1 MVKGEQEMATLTARL
16 KRVVIDKTQLSDDQQ
31 WRELYWV
38 SGVLLIITAVLWT
51 IVTQTSRIL
60 YSSGYPGD
68 PASYLQLIAQHQSLA
83 TITWSLWI
91 VADFLLIAPTV
102 AMYIILQ
109 RRNRTLALLG
119 SMLAMF
125 FNIYDVC
132 ITELNSLTLVS
143 LSQGYATASSEAI
156 KASLI
161 GAAAYGYYALPIQ
174 TVLSFAV
181 GTLGYLLWCI
191 PMFNSIFRRFTAIFG
206 AVWCIVALIG
216 SASPLFPSSYLLGLF
231 QYLCVPAV
239 ALWFILIGIQLLRYS
254 HRLRGDLGESA
265 SVS

>member
-1 MVKGEQEMATLTARL
+1 MTTLKARL
-16 KRVVIDKTQLSDDQQ
+16 KRVVIDKTQLLDDQK
-31 WRELYWV
+31 WRGLYQV
-38 SGVLLIITAVLWT
+38 SGILLIITAILWT
-51 IVTQTSRIL
+51 IVTQTSRSL

-68 PASYLQLIAQHQSLA
+68 PASYLQLISQHQSLA

-109 RRNRTLALLG
+109 RANRTLALIG

-132 ITELNSLTLVS
+132 ITELNSLTLVG
-143 LSQGYATASSEAI
+143 LSQVYSSASSEAV
-156 KASLI
+156 KASLV

-174 TVLSFAV
+174 TVISFAI
-181 GTLGYLLWCI
+181 GTFGYLLWCV
-191 PMFNSIFRRFTAIFG
+191 PMFNSIFRRFTALFG
-206 AVWCIVALIG
+206 MVWCIVALIG

-239 ALWFILIGIQLLRYS
+239 ALWFILIGIQLIRYS
-254 HRLRGDLGESA
+254 RRLSGNGTETA
-265 SVS
+265 SVP